1 MPTALLGRDAAVAVD
16 FTVPDG
22 AGGAVKG
29 GMGDRAREFVDFVD
43 VTVPADFASPAE
55 VDGLGGG
62 LSNLLAEPEA
72 FRVLVAAA
80 ASVVVFAF

>member
-1 MPTALLGRDAAVAVD
+1 MPTALLGRDAEVAVD

-22 AGGAVKG
+22 AGGAVNG

-43 VTVPADFASPAE
+43 VTVPADFTSPAE
-55 VDGLGGG
+55 VDVLGGG